1 VYITVRL
8 QPNVDV
14 YHFACDIRTSLVLS
28 LLQSIERAAECL
40 KNIALNTGRQQFIH
54 YTRAGHLLP
63 QPLLTSL
70 PLLLEHDI
78 KQSIST
84 TFKLK
89 LANTNVHRYLQ
100 CYTHGP
106 QSQWI

>member
-1 VYITVRL
+1 MNALKYAE
-8 QPNVDV
+8 VDSNS
-14 YHFACDIRTSLVLS
+14 FTTQGQDI
-28 LLQSIERAAECL
+28 
-40 KNIALNTGRQQFIH
+40 
-54 YTRAGHLLP
+54 LP
-63 QPLLTSL
+63 QPLLT
-70 PLLLEHDI
+70 LLLKHDI

-106 QSQWI
+106 QSQWV

>member
-1 VYITVRL
+1 LSSTEVGSNSFTT
-8 QPNVDV
+8 QGQ
-14 YHFACDIRTSLVLS
+14 DILPQS
-28 LLQSIERAAECL
+28 LL
-40 KNIALNTGRQQFIH
+40 T
-54 YTRAGHLLP
+54 LL
-63 QPLLTSL
+63 Q
-70 PLLLEHDI
+70 EHGI

-89 LANTNVHRYLQ
+89 LANTNVHRYLK

>member
-1 VYITVRL
+1 MIL
-8 QPNVDV
+8 QKYDTLQTEVGSNS
-14 YHFACDIRTSLVLS
+14 FTTQGQDI
-28 LLQSIERAAECL
+28 
-40 KNIALNTGRQQFIH
+40 
-54 YTRAGHLLP
+54 LP

-70 PLLLEHDI
+70 SLLLEHDI

-106 QSQWI
+106 QSSWI